1 MIVVDD
7 RTPEE
12 KKRTNYIIVATD
24 NFLSGWGMAEDGN
37 SYFAVACETWEQRK
51 KAIEVLNSRPEMI
64 RVREVLPSYRPNSAY
79 CAHYRIGWFEKL
91 GMFRKMDEFEA

>member
-24 NFLSGWGMAEDGN
+24 NFLSGWGVPEDGN

-51 KAIEVLNSRPEMI
+51 KAI
-64 RVREVLPSYRPNSAY
+64 
-79 CAHYRIGWFEKL
+79 
-91 GMFRKMDEFEA
+91 